1 MLPDNEI
8 AEPQAFTVCKQGV
21 AQKQQCCSHILDA
34 RFRLVVNNGQKTK
47 EKQCATKQKETKEQV
62 SMHNFGE
69 VLMMNMKSRGKFC
82 VQ

>member
-34 RFRLVVNNGQKTK
+34 RFRLVVNNGQKNKRKARCNKTK
-47 EKQCATKQKETKEQV
+47 RNQGTSVNAQ
-62 SMHNFGE
+62 FR
-69 VLMMNMKSRGKFC
+69 RGTHDEHEISG
-82 VQ
+82 